1 MRVKEWLIHKLG
13 GYTSKE
19 VFAKAWQ
26 VAQTI
31 HVRDVQDI
39 KMGEPPTIA
48 ELIDEMNK
56 PDEEDED
63 MRDCGGCQCW
73 DGDDGICHH
82 PAHLGQVTQNGCD
95 HKEG

>member
-31 HVRDVQDI
+31 HVRSIQ
-39 KMGEPPTIA
+39 A
-48 ELIDEMNK
+48 K
-56 PDEEDED
+56 PGTDDPVEYDEEDED
-63 MRDCGGCQCW
+63 MRDKDGGQ
-73 DGDDGICHH
+73 DDDR
-82 PAHLGQVTQNGCD
+82 A
-95 HKEG
+95 

>member
-31 HVRDVQDI
+31 HVRSIQAMPGTDDRD
-39 KMGEPPTIA
+39 
-48 ELIDEMNK
+48 EL
-56 PDEEDED
+56 DED

-82 PAHLGQVTQNGCD
+82 PAHLGQVTQNGCE
-95 HKEG
+95 HKDGGQDDG

>member
-1 MRVKEWLIHKLG
+1 MRVKDWLIHKLG

-31 HVRDVQDI
+31 HVRSIQAKPGMDDRD
-39 KMGEPPTIA
+39 
-48 ELIDEMNK
+48 EL
-56 PDEEDED
+56 DED

-82 PAHLGQVTQNGCD
+82 PAHLGQVMQNGCE